1 MNNQPIILREGSY
14 GEEELQ
20 KLKDK
25 PEVKI
30 FDIYSQ
36 QKEELLSVKK
46 SQNKSSKKKLNL
58 IDGDWVYYPW
68 SNTLLHTI
76 SEKDNDFLKTNRNRN
91 IITLEEQEKLSN
103 FTIAVAGLS
112 VGSNIATT
120 LLYNGFAKN
129 IKLADFDALETTN
142 LNRVRAKLSD
152 VGEKKSDILSRQ
164 LYEID
169 PYINITQFSEG
180 LNKENVANFL
190 DGVKIV
196 FEIIDDLEMKI
207 LIRKE
212 AQELKIPVVMLTSIG
227 DSVMIDVERYDLE
240 PEVKIF
246 NGLVDEKSIEDILSK
261 KVSKEDL
268 NKYVVKIVGSQNI
281 PEKVMNSLKEI
292 GKTLSGRPQ
301 LMSTVT
307 VASGLAVFIARKIAL
322 GEKVPSGRSIFNF
335 EDIIKND

>member
-1 MNNQPIILREGSY
+1 MKLEPVILREGSY
-14 GEEELQ
+14 GKEEVQ

-25 PEVKI
+25 PEVKV
-30 FDIYSQ
+30 FDIYYQ
-36 QKEELLSVKK
+36 QKEEILSFKK
-46 SQNKSSKKKLNL
+46 SQNKSSKKTLDL

-91 IITLEEQEKLSN
+91 IITSEEQEKLSN

-120 LLYNGFAKN
+120 LLYNGFTKN

-152 VGEKKSDILSRQ
+152 VGEKKIDILSRQ

-180 LNKENVANFL
+180 LNKENVYNFL
-190 DGVKIV
+190 DGAKIV

-246 NGLVDEKSIEDILSK
+246 NGLVDEKDIEDILSK
-261 KVSKEDL
+261 KVSKEEV
-268 NKYVVKIVGSQNI
+268 NKYVVSIVGSQNI
-281 PEKVMNSLKEI
+281 PEKVKDSLKEI